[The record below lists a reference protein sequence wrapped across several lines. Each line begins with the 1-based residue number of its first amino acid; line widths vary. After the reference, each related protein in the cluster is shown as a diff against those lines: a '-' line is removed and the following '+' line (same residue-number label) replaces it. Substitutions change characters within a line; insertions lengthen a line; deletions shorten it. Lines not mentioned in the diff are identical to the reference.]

1 MFLPE
6 IKSEV
11 NEDICILIKLD
22 NHTPHYICECGDA
35 SRLSVKDC
43 QNAEV
48 IFISHT
54 HIDHFVN
61 FDTILRHQ
69 LGIEK
74 KVTICGP
81 EGIADRLQSK
91 IKAYTWNL
99 IEHGAIAYEVR
110 EIISEKEI
118 HLYKIEPPKWELHK
132 TDIIQE
138 NTIFKNDRFEVNFT
152 ILDHKIPSIAYL
164 FREVDTLKIDLSKGD
179 FKGGAWVRKL
189 KTAFEQETLNNEIV
203 IEGVSYTAKD
213 LFYMLD
219 IKKGASLGIIMDHAP
234 NAENHAKIKALFS
247 LCDKIFIE
255 SFYKL
260 EDKEFAE
267 ANYHSYSQASGNI
280 MRECGVK
287 NAIPVHFSR
296 KYREEDIEIL
306 VQEFEQAYNNQNTK
320 NK

>member
-6 IKSEV
+6 IKSEI

-74 KVTICGP
+74 EVVICGP
-81 EGIADRLQSK
+81 EGIADRFQSK
-91 IKAYTWNL
+91 INAYTWNL
-99 IEHGAIAYEVR
+99 IEEGSITYEIR

-118 HLYKIEPPKWELHK
+118 HLYKIEPPKWKLRK

-138 NTIFKNDRFEVNFT
+138 NIIFKNDRFQVHFT

-164 FREVDTLKIDLSKGD
+164 FREVDTVKIDLSKGS
-179 FKGGAWVRKL
+179 FKGGSWVRKL
-189 KTAFEQETLNNEIV
+189 KTAFDLDLPDDEII
-203 IEGVSYTAKD
+203 IEGVSYASKD
-213 LFYMLD
+213 LFYLLEV
-219 IKKGASLGIIMDHAP
+219 KKGASLGVIMDYAP
-234 NAENHAKIKALFS
+234 NAENHTKIKALFS
-247 LCDKIFIE
+247 FCDKVFIE

-260 EDKEFAE
+260 EDKKFAE
-267 ANYHSYSQASGNI
+267 SNSHSYSQASGRI

-287 NAIPVHFSR
+287 DAIPVHFSR
-296 KYREEDIEIL
+296 KYREEDVEVLIR
-306 VQEFEQAYNNQNTK
+306 EFEEAYK
-320 NK
+320 N